1 MPICIL
7 PLPSRPRGQ
16 ESRCQQLKLPSHPNV
31 LFTFSHVW
39 HALMIFFWKIYFS
52 VCTWKKRENWCIH
65 TYRGAI
71 TCIVSKGNKAHC
83 WNRKEVMAA
92 AVNCCNAASWYVLWK
107 TLEKIWYIIYYV
119 GLYFI
124 SNLYNVHYTN
134 AVRKPSDHTHTTFS
148 YSVTACA

>member
-1 MPICIL
+1 
-7 PLPSRPRGQ
+7 
-16 ESRCQQLKLPSHPNV
+16 
-31 LFTFSHVW
+31 
-39 HALMIFFWKIYFS
+39 
-52 VCTWKKRENWCIH
+52 
-65 TYRGAI
+65 
-71 TCIVSKGNKAHC
+71 
-83 WNRKEVMAA
+83 MAA

-148 YSVTACA
+148 YSVTACAKLYVASQFLNGHPHSKLGNFLHYLSKEQFFKQKN